1 MEQQY
6 NLLLSTAGCQDLNC
20 LRSKPFDVLAN
31 ATQKTYTSGFAT
43 GNYGFGDFYYGPY
56 VDGCIIRDLPSQ
68 EFKQGHFTKVPLM
81 VNRDGYEGVS
91 FSNRNET
98 TMAEETM
105 DLQRLFPYAKQSFS
119 DRLYQLYPAS
129 AFNSTF
135 YQRAQLF
142 GDFIID
148 CPTYYMASA
157 VSDWGNPAYKFLF
170 YAGTELHG
178 AIYPFVEGADVHGKV
193 FFSFVFEHSLTVVYQ
208 RRRTTPQSV
217 PS

>member
-1 MEQQY
+1 
-6 NLLLSTAGCQDLNC
+6 
-20 LRSKPFDVLAN
+20 
-31 ATQKTYTSGFAT
+31 
-43 GNYGFGDFYYGPY
+43 
-56 VDGCIIRDLPSQ
+56 
-68 EFKQGHFTKVPLM
+68 M
-81 VNRDGYEGVS
+81 VNRDGYEGVA

-105 DLQRLFPYAKQSFS
+105 DLQHLFPYAKQSFF

-178 AIYPFVEGADVHGKV
+178 AIYAFVEGTDVHGRAS
-193 FFSFVFEHSLTVVYQ
+193 FSFLFSYLEHSLTVVYQ